1 MRVDITQGCVLH
13 AENDLEQVAM
23 NIHSLLPF
31 GHELEVF
38 TLCLSVNVEE
48 KAEPYIIYPG
58 YEQLKE
64 MN

>member
-1 MRVDITQGCVLH
+1 MLH